1 MLVSLVVKEVVSL
14 RRLCQLM
21 DVMHNRTRTRS
32 CTCIIVHV
40 CTTCMCVH
48 EHVY

>member
-21 DVMHNRTRTRS
+21 DVMYNRTRTRS

-40 CTTCMCVH
+40 CTMCVH